1 MSHLARNIS
10 FIWFYLIL
18 FVEFFTS
25 LVQIFHR
32 YCILLWCLSPF
43 VFFQRHVHSLLI
55 FFNNTHTL
63 FYYNNTHSH
72 TQKHTHTH
80 YLQEFWIH
88 QTVSQHKTFSL
99 ITSPFFIFI
108 HSLYFQFL
116 TSVVSQRNVK
126 YVRIFSI
133 HSTPLFF
140 FSWTFLKFSG
150 HLPNERRWV

>member
-1 MSHLARNIS
+1 M
-10 FIWFYLIL
+10 
-18 FVEFFTS
+18 EFFTS

-63 FYYNNTHSH
+63 FYYNNTLTH
-72 TQKHTHTH
+72 TETHTH
-80 YLQEFWIH
+80 NLQEFWIH
-88 QTVSQHKTFSL
+88 QTVSQHITFSL

-116 TSVVSQRNVK
+116 TSVVSQVMLICTNFLK
-126 YVRIFSI
+126 IFHTS
-133 HSTPLFF
+133 F
-140 FSWTFLKFSG
+140 FSSKVIDFVKRAM
-150 HLPNERRWV
+150 H